1 MHTEGEMDPVRDL
14 QIISEE
20 LVAKDYAFVSKRLE
34 ELQRKIKKYEASKNV
49 SQEARDMIIQH

>member
-1 MHTEGEMDPVRDL
+1 MDPVRDL